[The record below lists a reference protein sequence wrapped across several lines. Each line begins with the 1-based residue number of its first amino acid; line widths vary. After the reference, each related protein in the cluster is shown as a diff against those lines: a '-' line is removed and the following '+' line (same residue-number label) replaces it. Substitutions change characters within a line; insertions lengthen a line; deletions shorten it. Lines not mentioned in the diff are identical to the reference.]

1 MRRGGPRAARRYET
15 RRVKLV
21 LEYFAAG
28 LPVEEISRRMSLRP
42 ANIYKILAGAG
53 IGTTEN
59 NPAVEDDETHDRHP
73 GRLGN
78 PYVKKGSSL

>member
-1 MRRGGPRAARRYET
+1 MRRNGPRAARRYET

-28 LPVEEISRRMSLRP
+28 LPVEEISRRMNLRP

-59 NPAVEDDETHDRHP
+59 NPAVEDDETERPRRRVGEVYVRKGSHDR
-73 GRLGN
+73 
-78 PYVKKGSSL
+78 